1 MLCYYGDDMEEYR
14 RLCRWEDNI
23 KMDLK
28 TTGFNMM
35 NWIESTQDRSV
46 EFIIKFHL

>member
-1 MLCYYGDDMEEYR
+1 MEEYR

-28 TTGFNMM
+28 EIVSM
-35 NWIESTQDRSV
+35 N
-46 EFIIKFHL
+46 EFDGASSE

>member
-1 MLCYYGDDMEEYR
+1 MEEYR

-28 TTGFNMM
+28 EIGVDVM
-35 NWIESTQDRSV
+35 S
-46 EFIIKFHL
+46 